1 MKPAFAI
8 ARQLID
14 DLFHLPIQTLDSE
27 AAICAFSESHALCG
41 SQGFL
46 QRDSL
51 MNFLAGME
59 AGNLYLITDRFQVQ
73 FVTALL
79 EGTHIV
85 IGPFC
90 SLIWTLQDCQGYLR
104 RLDMPQ
110 LKPEEL
116 LAYRSRFTVISER
129 EALHIAQSCLRL
141 LDPGSETWDTV
152 NLDYGNP
159 TRAADQR
166 VEHAPLRVNYSELIQ
181 ERYQIEQQLISDIE
195 SGNAHAAILNL
206 RKLQQDVDFLKKM
219 GTTLENERVGAAIVR
234 TMLRMSA
241 LRVGLSAP
249 TIDLLSRKNTVAT
262 INATTVE
269 EIYQEKENMIR
280 QFCREIR
287 SHQRQQYSNLVLSVM
302 RYIEHQYAEDLS
314 IQQIADELNVNVNH
328 LTSVFRHE
336 TGSTPNAYIRQ
347 VRTRQAA
354 RLLVSTDLSIQDIS
368 NRVGVPDANYFI
380 KLFKKEYAM
389 TPSDYRKYNR
399 L

>member
-1 MKPAFAI
+1 MNPAFKT

-14 DLFHLPIQTLDSE
+14 DIFHLSMQPLDSE
-27 AAICAFSESHALCG
+27 AAVRAFSESYALCG
-41 SQGFL
+41 SQSFL
-46 QRDSL
+46 QLDSL
-51 MNFLAGME
+51 TDFLTGMKAGR
-59 AGNLYLITDRFQVQ
+59 LYLITDRFQVQ
-73 FVTALL
+73 FVMALL
-79 EGTHIV
+79 EGTPLV
-85 IGPFC
+85 FGPFC

-104 RLDMPQ
+104 HLDMPG

-129 EALHIAQSCLRL
+129 EALHIVQSCLRL

-152 NLDYGNP
+152 SLDYGNP
-159 TRAADQR
+159 TRATDQR

-206 RKLQQDVDFLKKM
+206 RKLQRDVDFLKKM

-287 SHQRQQYSNLVLSVM
+287 SHQHQQYSNLVLSVM

-336 TGSTPNAYIRQ
+336 TGCTPNAYIRQ
-347 VRTRQAA
+347 VRTKKAA
-354 RLLVSTDLSIQDIS
+354 HLLVSTDLSIQDIS
-368 NRVGVPDANYFI
+368 NRVGVLDANYFI

-389 TPSDYRKYNR
+389 TPSEYRKYNR

>member
-1 MKPAFAI
+1 MHPAFDTV
-8 ARQLID
+8 RQLIGD
-14 DLFHLPIQTLDSE
+14 IFHLSIQPLGSE
-27 AAICAFSESHALCG
+27 DAICAFSRSNALGG
-41 SQGFL
+41 SQSFL
-46 QRDSL
+46 QPDSL
-51 MNFLAGME
+51 TDFLASMQ
-59 AGNLYLITDRFQVQ
+59 AGNLYLVTDRFQVQ
-73 FVTALL
+73 FVIARL
-79 EGTHIV
+79 EGTPVV

-90 SLIWTLQDCQGYLR
+90 SLIWTLQDCRGYLR
-104 RLDMPQ
+104 RLDISH

-129 EALHIAQSCLRL
+129 EALHIAQSCIRL
-141 LDPGSETWDTV
+141 LDPASEKWDTIR
-152 NLDYGNP
+152 LDYGSPSP
-159 TRAADQR
+159 TAEQR

-195 SGNAHAAILNL
+195 SGNAHAAIMNL
-206 RKLQQDVDFLKKM
+206 RKLQRDVDFLKKM

-241 LRVGLSAP
+241 LRAGLSAP
-249 TIDLLSRKNTVAT
+249 TIDLLSRQNTVAT

-287 SHQRQQYSNLVLSVM
+287 SHQNQQYSNLVLSVM

-314 IQQIADELNVNVNH
+314 VQQIADELNVNVNH
-328 LTSVFRHE
+328 LAAVFRHE

-347 VRTRQAA
+347 VRTKQAA
-354 RLLVSTDLSIQDIS
+354 RLLASTDLSVQDIS

-389 TPSDYRKYNR
+389 TPSEYRKYNR

>member
-1 MKPAFAI
+1 MHPAFDTV
-8 ARQLID
+8 RQLIGD
-14 DLFHLPIQTLDSE
+14 IFHLSIQPLGSE
-27 AAICAFSESHALCG
+27 DAICAFSRSNALGG
-41 SQGFL
+41 SQSFL
-46 QRDSL
+46 QPDSL
-51 MNFLAGME
+51 TDFLTGMKAGS
-59 AGNLYLITDRFQVQ
+59 LYLITDRFQVQ
-73 FVTALL
+73 FVMALL
-79 EGTHIV
+79 EGTPLV

-90 SLIWTLQDCQGYLR
+90 SLIWTLQDCRGYLR
-104 RLDMPQ
+104 RLDIPH

-129 EALHIAQSCLRL
+129 EALHIAQSCIRL
-141 LDPGSETWDTV
+141 LDPASETWDTIR
-152 NLDYGNP
+152 LDYGNP
-159 TRAADQR
+159 SPTVEQR

-195 SGNAHAAILNL
+195 SGNAHAAIMNL
-206 RKLQQDVDFLKKM
+206 RKLQRDVDFLKKM

-241 LRVGLSAP
+241 LRAGLSAP
-249 TIDLLSRKNTVAT
+249 TIDLLSRQNTVAT

-287 SHQRQQYSNLVLSVM
+287 SHQNQQYSNLVLSVM

-328 LTSVFRHE
+328 LAAVFRHE
-336 TGSTPNAYIRQ
+336 TGSNPNAYIRQ
-347 VRTRQAA
+347 VRTKQAA
-354 RLLVSTDLSIQDIS
+354 RLLASTDLSVQDIS

-389 TPSDYRKYNR
+389 TPSEYRKYNR

>member
-1 MKPAFAI
+1 MHPAFDTV
-8 ARQLID
+8 RQLIGD
-14 DLFHLPIQTLDSE
+14 IFHLSIQPLGSE
-27 AAICAFSESHALCG
+27 DAICAFSRSNALGG
-41 SQGFL
+41 SQSFL
-46 QRDSL
+46 QPDSL
-51 MNFLAGME
+51 TDFLAGMQ
-59 AGNLYLITDRFQVQ
+59 AGNLYLVTDRFQVQ
-73 FVTALL
+73 FVIARL
-79 EGTHIV
+79 EGTPVV

-90 SLIWTLQDCQGYLR
+90 SLIWTLQDCRGYLR
-104 RLDMPQ
+104 RLDIPH

-129 EALHIAQSCLRL
+129 EALHIAQSCIRL
-141 LDPGSETWDTV
+141 LDPASETWDTIR
-152 NLDYGNP
+152 LDYGSPSP
-159 TRAADQR
+159 TAEQR

-195 SGNAHAAILNL
+195 SGNAHAAIMNL
-206 RKLQQDVDFLKKM
+206 RKLQRDVDFLKKM

-241 LRVGLSAP
+241 LRAGLSAP
-249 TIDLLSRKNTVAT
+249 TIDLLSRQNTVAT

-287 SHQRQQYSNLVLSVM
+287 SHQNQQYSNLVLSVM

-314 IQQIADELNVNVNH
+314 VQQIADELNVNVNH
-328 LTSVFRHE
+328 LATVFRHE

-347 VRTRQAA
+347 VRTKQAA
-354 RLLVSTDLSIQDIS
+354 RLLASTDLSVQDIS

-389 TPSDYRKYNR
+389 TPSEYRKYNR

>member
-1 MKPAFAI
+1 MHPAFDTV
-8 ARQLID
+8 RQLIGD
-14 DLFHLPIQTLDSE
+14 IFHLSIQPLGSE
-27 AAICAFSESHALCG
+27 DAIDAFSRSNALCG
-41 SQGFL
+41 SQSFL
-46 QRDSL
+46 QPDSL
-51 MNFLAGME
+51 KDFLAGMK
-59 AGNLYLITDRFQVQ
+59 AGHLYLMTDRFQVQ
-73 FVTALL
+73 FVMALL
-79 EGTHIV
+79 EGTPLV
-85 IGPFC
+85 FGPFC
-90 SLIWTLQDCQGYLR
+90 SLIWTLQDCHGFLR
-104 RLDMPQ
+104 HLDMPG

-129 EALHIAQSCLRL
+129 EALHIVQSCLRL

-152 NLDYGNP
+152 SLDYGNP
-159 TRAADQR
+159 PRATDQR

-195 SGNAHAAILNL
+195 SGNAHAAILKL

-287 SHQRQQYSNLVLSVM
+287 SHQHQQYSNLVLSVM

-336 TGSTPNAYIRQ
+336 TGCTPNAYIRQ
-347 VRTRQAA
+347 VRTKQAA
-354 RLLVSTDLSIQDIS
+354 HLLVSTDLNIQDIS
-368 NRVGVPDANYFI
+368 NRVGVLDANYFI

-389 TPSDYRKYNR
+389 TPSEYRKYNR